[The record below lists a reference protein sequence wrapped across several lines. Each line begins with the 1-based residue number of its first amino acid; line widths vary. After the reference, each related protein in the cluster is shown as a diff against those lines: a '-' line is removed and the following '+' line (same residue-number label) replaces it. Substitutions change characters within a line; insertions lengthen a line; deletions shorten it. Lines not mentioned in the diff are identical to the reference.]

1 MVAAKAKKN
10 KFTRD
15 SDGLLDGT
23 DYVFNEDGT
32 INWRGMIKP
41 NFLVANRQKT
51 KRHVLAPLLSSS
63 SLIHSSLCF
72 LGPKHIWS
80 LAHKFRVCGC
90 CLEFPR
96 NMIRERR
103 GDC

>member
-15 SDGLLDGT
+15 SDGLLDST

-51 KRHVLAPLLSSS
+51 NKSDISELEDSQLIILLGGIKDLAQ
-63 SLIHSSLCF
+63 
-72 LGPKHIWS
+72 
-80 LAHKFRVCGC
+80 
-90 CLEFPR
+90 
-96 NMIRERR
+96 IRGFSKVEYSVHQATPEYA
-103 GDC
+103 